1 MAEQLYN
8 WQNMKLLLGLQQYLQ
23 GIAIKMSQSQAQS
36 SVSISDAQQD
46 PFREFFKPEDS
57 QSYSYYSSEIPSEIP
72 DSQDSQ
78 DSQDLQDW
86 INAPATSRDDRIA
99 I

>member
-1 MAEQLYN
+1 MSQ
-8 WQNMKLLLGLQQYLQ
+8 
-23 GIAIKMSQSQAQS
+23 SQSQAQFS
-36 SVSISDAQQD
+36 ISISDAQQD

-57 QSYSYYSSEIPSEIP
+57 QSYSYCSSEMPSEIP

-86 INAPATSRDDRIA
+86 INTPATSRDDRIA
-99 I
+99 IHTALKFKVSHARIREVLRVN